1 MSERVLHR
9 HISPSA
15 HFTAY
20 VWYRRG
26 LSDAAFVSLFGRFS
40 HAVLR
45 PVMWASRKFFD
56 LDLERML
63 LLRHLQ
69 IDADLQRAIE
79 IDGVC
84 QVVEIACG
92 LSPRG
97 YRFTQRYPQLH
108 YIEADLPA
116 MAGRKGQLLAENQW
130 LSNTHQVVSVDV
142 FAEDGPFRLANAF
155 AQLNRSEPVVVIT
168 EGLVN
173 YFSLDQIE
181 LFWTR
186 LAEQLRP
193 FCAASYV
200 TDLYPELHLHP
211 RYRQIRWGVDLVGRL
226 TRGEYFLHYADADAI
241 AEGFKACG
249 FADVA
254 VVDPSLRAKDLGL
267 PLSTLPGLVRVVH
280 ART

>member
-1 MSERVLHR
+1 MSERVLHS

-26 LSDAAFVSLFGRFS
+26 LSDAAFISTFGQFS
-40 HAVLR
+40 HVVLR
-45 PVMWASRKFFD
+45 PVMWASRQLFD
-56 LDLERML
+56 LDLESML

-69 IDADLQRAIE
+69 IDAGLHRAIE
-79 IDGVC
+79 SSGVR

-97 YRFTQRYPQLH
+97 RRFTQRYPQLR

-116 MAGRKGQLLAENQW
+116 MAERKRQLLADNGW
-130 LSNTHQVVSVDV
+130 LSDQHQVVSIDV
-142 FAEDGPFRLANAF
+142 FAESGPNSLASAF
-155 AQLNRSEPVVVIT
+155 AQLNHNEPVLVIT

-173 YFSLDQIE
+173 YFPRKQIE

-186 LAEQLRP
+186 LAIQLKP
-193 FCAASYV
+193 FPAASYV
-200 TDLYPELHLHP
+200 TDLYPELEAHP

-226 TRGEYFLHYADADAI
+226 TRGEYYLHYANADAI
-241 AEGFKACG
+241 DAGFKTCG
-249 FADVA
+249 FTDVE
-254 VVDPSLRAKDLGL
+254 VVDPSLRATNLGL
-267 PLSTLPGLVRVVH
+267 PIPSMPGLVRVVH
-280 ART
+280 AHM